1 MSGLPSASA
10 EERIASEATDGS
22 EADQL
27 RNRKD
32 RPRNW
37 GRRACK
43 VPTTFSW
50 PRFQHHIERTL
61 GGATDPTEATFLQPL
76 GWAWLS
82 GLSAECFADFLGHR
96 GRHADHRRCIIVET
110 ADRIADVV
118 GRIIRG
124 NRLDDHPGTPVVK
137 QTPHTRGAP
146 P

>member
-32 RPRNW
+32 RPRDW

-61 GGATDPTEATFLQPL
+61 GGAEILTKAPFLQHL
-76 GWAWLS
+76 GELCPS
-82 GLSAECFADFLGHR
+82 GRSAECFAIFLGHR
-96 GRHADHRRCIIVET
+96 GRHADQRLCIIVET
-110 ADRIADVV
+110 SDRV
-118 GRIIRG
+118 
-124 NRLDDHPGTPVVK
+124 
-137 QTPHTRGAP
+137 
-146 P
+146 